1 MAPQETALRLVEHA
15 AVGTEADNA
24 TALVLDVLA
33 LPETQFEDLE
43 LANADQP
50 LRMAPSSGDVIDDY
64 ELRTLLA
71 DARTRECSARRIAD
85 PAARSSSSFR
95 NRGRNPILE
104 PGGGLK
110 LVDLGV
116 ARLRRFEEP
125 HAVEAPGTR
134 SYIAPELFTGTLAD
148 EASDIFALGVTLYR
162 MFSGGGYPY
171 GESSLSVARTSL
183 YERNRVRFW
192 QIVCAILLIAL
203 LVALAR

>member
-1 MAPQETALRLVEHA
+1 MTTSSAPCSPTHA
-15 AVGTEADNA
+15 HASVPRDGS
-24 TALVLDVLA
+24 
-33 LPETQFEDLE
+33 PI
-43 LANADQP
+43 P
-50 LRMAPSSGDVIDDY
+50 
-64 ELRTLLA
+64 
-71 DARTRECSARRIAD
+71 
-85 PAARSSSSFR
+85 ARSSSSFR

-104 PGGGLK
+104 LGCGLK

-183 YERNRVRFW
+183 
-192 QIVCAILLIAL
+192 
-203 LVALAR
+203 

>member
-71 DARTRECSARRIAD
+71 DVTHTRVFRATDRRS
-85 PAARSSSSFR
+85 P
-95 NRGRNPILE
+95 RGRPQVSE
-104 PGGGLK
+104 TAG
-110 LVDLGV
+110 
-116 ARLRRFEEP
+116 
-125 HAVEAPGTR
+125 GTR
-134 SYIAPELFTGTLAD
+134 FSNLA
-148 EASDIFALGVTLYR
+148 AA
-162 MFSGGGYPY
+162 
-171 GESSLSVARTSL
+171 
-183 YERNRVRFW
+183 
-192 QIVCAILLIAL
+192 
-203 LVALAR
+203 